1 MKRCQKHGVVF
12 FNYVRKTR
20 ICYDVRNTDPII
32 VSETLDYGIM
42 SEILIRRMVSDTLG
56 YRLVSETLSL
66 IRMVSH

>member
-1 MKRCQKHGVVF
+1 MMSEILIQRM
-12 FNYVRKTR
+12 
-20 ICYDVRNTDPII
+20 

>member
-1 MKRCQKHGVVF
+1 MKRCQKHGGFF